1 MARSQA
7 DWRKLELIVA
17 RLTGVRT
24 GISEV
29 TP

>member
-7 DWRKLELIVA
+7 DWRKLESIVA
-17 RLTGVRT
+17 RLTAVRT